1 MRIVRRHGNLVNK
14 LGAQPLNGSSGGE
27 IVRVAGNRDAPI
39 NRADE
44 RGDGVT
50 RLQCVA
56 ATPECLRY
64 LESDVT
70 GANTNVLS
78 VSYTKIDV
86 PGIRTIRS
94 QNAKMEIWN
103 KSARWLPWH
112 NLGEPQRN
120 LARRQGLRRN
130 WKHIFCGWQ
139 PMGLTMKFS
148 GPPPSIKKRM
158 SRTMEQND

>member
-1 MRIVRRHGNLVNK
+1 MRIVRRHGDLVNK
-14 LGAQPLNGSSGGE
+14 LRAQPLNGSSGGE

-50 RLQCVA
+50 GLQCVA

-103 KSARWLPWH
+103 KSARWLPWR
-112 NLGEPQRN
+112 NFGEPQRN
-120 LARRQGLRRN
+120 LAIRQGFRRN
-130 WKHIFCGWQ
+130 WKHIFCGWRL
-139 PMGLTMKFS
+139 MGLTKKFS
-148 GPPPSIKKRM
+148 GPPPSVIA
-158 SRTMEQND
+158 

>member
-14 LGAQPLNGSSGGE
+14 FRAQPLDGSSGGE
-27 IVRVAGNRDAPI
+27 IVRVAGNHDAPI

-44 RGDGVT
+44 RGDGLT

-56 ATPECLRY
+56 ASPECLRY
-64 LESDVT
+64 LESDMA
-70 GANTNVLS
+70 GAKKNVLS

-112 NLGEPQRN
+112 NSGEAQRN

-130 WKHIFCGWQ
+130 WKHIFCG
-139 PMGLTMKFS
+139 S
-148 GPPPSIKKRM
+148 GSWA
-158 SRTMEQND
+158 

>member
-1 MRIVRRHGNLVNK
+1 MTSHASYSWCPSVSSLDTRPSLIMGIVRRHGDLVNK
-14 LGAQPLNGSSGGE
+14 LRAQPLNGSSGGE
-27 IVRVAGNRDAPI
+27 IVRVASNRDAPI

-50 RLQCVA
+50 GLQCVA

-103 KSARWLPWH
+103 KSARWLPWR
-112 NLGEPQRN
+112 NFGEPQRN
-120 LARRQGLRRN
+120 LAIRQGFRRN
-130 WKHIFCGWQ
+130 WKHIYCGWR
-139 PMGLTMKFS
+139 LWA
-148 GPPPSIKKRM
+148 
-158 SRTMEQND
+158 